1 LRKPGSVKTISSAS
15 AGSAGAAAGSTA
27 AGAAYAVAAYVF
39 WGFAPVY
46 FVWVSFASP
55 LEVLAHRIVW
65 SVPLLAVLITLARQ
79 WPALLALHPRQ
90 LWTLLLC
97 SVLLS
102 INWLTFVYAVQLGR
116 IAETALGYFIN
127 PLVSIVLGWL
137 FLREHLRPW
146 QWAAALTAASGV
158 LAELITQSELPWL
171 GLLLAGSFGVYGL
184 LRRKLAIPSSVG
196 LGVEASI
203 VAPLAVGFL
212 LYTGVAV
219 EGDPRSL
226 QQILML
232 GLGGAVTVTPLIWF
246 ASAAIRMPLSTMGFF
261 QYIAPTLSLLL
272 AVFVYQEQMS
282 DARWTSFVFIW
293 LGLIIYSVESL
304 LHHKRSRKSLQAQ

>member
-1 LRKPGSVKTISSAS
+1 MQKRASVKTISSGPS
-15 AGSAGAAAGSTA
+15 GAADGRPLS
-27 AGAAYAVAAYVF
+27 GAAYALAAYLF

-46 FVWVSFASP
+46 FVWVAFASP

-65 SVPLLAVLITLARQ
+65 SVPLLAILITLARQ
-79 WPALLALHPRQ
+79 WPALLALRPQQ
-90 LWTLLLC
+90 LLTLVLC
-97 SVLLS
+97 SLLLS

-137 FLREHLRPW
+137 FLRERLRLW
-146 QWAAALTAASGV
+146 QWAAALIAASGV
-158 LAELITQSELPWL
+158 LAELFTQSELPWL

-203 VAPLAVGFL
+203 VAPLAIGYL
-212 LYTGVAV
+212 LYTGLLAQG
-219 EGDPRSL
+219 EARSL

-246 ASAAIRMPLSTMGFF
+246 ASAAIRLPLSTLGFF

-272 AVFVYQEQMS
+272 AIFVYQEAVS
-282 DARWTSFVFIW
+282 TARWNSFVLIW
-293 LGLIIYSVESL
+293 IGLVIYSVESL
-304 LHHKRSRKSLQAQ
+304 VHHRRGRQPLQTQ